1 MEKRILIVARDPDT
15 RECLARN
22 FVDRGFQATIASDGI
37 GGLFQ
42 LGLAKPDLVVLDLNS
57 RETLRRMRALSSVP
71 IIALID
77 DEPGAGVESLNQGAD
92 YFVVKPPSLP
102 ELEAKVRALF
112 RRDPLVAIPASPLD

>member
-1 MEKRILIVARDPDT
+1 VEKRILIVVRDPDT

-22 FVDRGFQATIASDGI
+22 FVDRGFQAITAADGI

-42 LGLAKPDLVVLDLNS
+42 LGLAPPDLVVLDLNGW
-57 RETLRRMRALSSVP
+57 ETLRRMRALSNVP
-71 IIALID
+71 IIALIE

-112 RRDPLVAIPASPLD
+112 RRDPLGAIPASPLH

>member
-1 MEKRILIVARDPDT
+1 MEKTILIVVRDPDT

-22 FVDRGFQATIASDGI
+22 LYDRGFHAITASDGI

-42 LGLAKPDLVVLDLNS
+42 FGLTQPDLVVLDLTCW
-57 RETLRRMRALSSVP
+57 ETLRRLRALSSVP
-71 IIALID
+71 IIVLIE
-77 DEPGAGVESLNQGAD
+77 DEPGTRVASLEQGAD

-112 RRDPLVAIPASPLD
+112 RRGATALAPATPLE